1 MISDFHLHTSF
12 SWDSDTEPERQIEQ
26 AIQLGMETL
35 CITDH
40 LDMDFPG
47 GEFQLDTPA
56 YVERILQL
64 REKYRGRID
73 LRLGVELG
81 LQRHLGERIAAYAQ
95 AYPFDYVIGS
105 MHLLK
110 GQDPY
115 DREIFAGRRDGEVYR
130 EYFEATLENLRVCRG
145 IQSLGHLD
153 YVVRY
158 GKNQG
163 MEYSYG
169 AFADIIDEIL
179 KLLVE
184 RQIALEI
191 NTGGLKYGLGYPNPH
206 PDVLRRYRE
215 LGGELVIVGS
225 DAHVPQYVG
234 YRFGEAEELLKAS
247 GFAYRAEFCQKK
259 PVWIKIK

>member
-1 MISDFHLHTSF
+1 MISDYHLHTSF
-12 SWDSDTEPERQIEQ
+12 SADSDTAPEQQIQQ
-26 AIQLGMETL
+26 AINMGMESL

-40 LDMDFPG
+40 MDMDFPG
-47 GEFQLDTPA
+47 GDFQLDTPA

-64 REKYRGRID
+64 KEKYRDKID

-81 LQRHLGERIAAYAQ
+81 LQSHLGERIASYTE

-110 GQDPY
+110 GEDPY
-115 DREIFAGRRDGEVYR
+115 DRKMFDGRRDGEVYR
-130 EYFEATLENLRVCRG
+130 EYFEATLENLKICRG
-145 IQSLGHLD
+145 IHSLGHLD

-158 GKNQG
+158 GKDQG
-163 MEYSYG
+163 KEYSYRN
-169 AFADIIDEIL
+169 FSDIIDEIL
-179 KLLVE
+179 KLLVD
-184 RQIALEI
+184 RQIALEL

-206 PDVLRRYRE
+206 PDVLKRYRE

-234 YRFGEAEELLKAS
+234 YQFEQAEELLKAC
-247 GFAYRAEFCQKK
+247 GFAYRVEFCGKK
-259 PVWIKIK
+259 PVWVKIK